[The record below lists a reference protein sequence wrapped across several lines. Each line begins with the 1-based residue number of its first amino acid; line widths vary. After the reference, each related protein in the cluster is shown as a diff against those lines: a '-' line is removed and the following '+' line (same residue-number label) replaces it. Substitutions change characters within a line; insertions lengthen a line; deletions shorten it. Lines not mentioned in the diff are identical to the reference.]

1 MALPGILIDIA
12 GKAFGER
19 EVIGPLAFSVERG
32 EFIALIGPSGCGKT
46 TLLNL
51 LAGLDSDF
59 DGAIHFAD
67 PAGGRPAYVFQ
78 APRLMPWL
86 TVAQN
91 IELVYGDAPADTAR
105 LLRQFGLEDCRGAFP
120 SQLSGGMRRRVALAR
135 AFAIEPGLLLLDEP
149 FLSLDQPSAN
159 RLRDL
164 LTEQWQAQDSS
175 VIFVTHALEEALA
188 LADRILFLSRSPMQ
202 LLHEYRVETERP
214 RRIGSAALAAE
225 ADHLLQLFPDL
236 LQG

>member
-67 PAGGRPAYVFQ
+67 PVGGRPAYVFQ

-91 IELVYGDAPADTAR
+91 IELVYGDAPADTGR
-105 LLRQFGLEDCRGAFP
+105 LLRQFGLEDCRRAFP

-159 RLRDL
+159 RLRGL
-164 LTEQWQAQDSS
+164 LTEQWQAQGSS

-202 LLHEYRVETERP
+202 LLHEYRVETGRP

-225 ADHLLQLFPDL
+225 ADRLMQLFPDL